1 MKVVSVVGSRPQ
13 FVKLAPV
20 ARALADA
27 GAEHL
32 VIHTGPAYLQA
43 MYADLFERFDLPG
56 VDVNLGIEPPS
67 ATRETAE
74 VLVALEAELAERTP
88 DWVLAYGDT
97 DTTLA
102 TVLTAAK
109 LRLPS
114 AHVEAGLRSY
124 NRSMPQERNRIAA
137 DHTADL
143 LLAPTAGAV
152 ARLTKEGLAERTR
165 LVGDV
170 MVDVLDSAVAR
181 VAQEPPPG
189 SPRLGD
195 EPYVVATLQRTSN
208 IEDPDRLGAI
218 VAALGDLPAP
228 VLLVTNPRL
237 FRQAQQHAVEL
248 QVGAVNRVPPLT
260 YLQMIH
266 VLRGAAG
273 VVTDSAGV
281 QKEAYVL
288 GVPCTTLRSETEW
301 PETLHGGWNVLERDV
316 ARLPE
321 LALRPV
327 PQAERGQPFGD
338 GTAARSIVAELQRV

>member
-27 GAEHL
+27 GAEHV

-56 VDVNLGIEPPS
+56 VDVHLEIEPPS
-67 ATRETAE
+67 ATGETAE
-74 VLVALEAELAERTP
+74 VLVALEAELAERRP

-102 TVLTAAK
+102 TVLTAATLHLK
-109 LRLPS
+109 S

-124 NRSMPQERNRIAA
+124 NRAMSQERNRVAA

-143 LLAPTAGAV
+143 LLAPTVGAV
-152 ARLTKEGLAERTR
+152 EHLTREGLAERTR

-170 MVDVLDSAVAR
+170 MVDVLNSALASVQQR
-181 VAQEPPPG
+181 PP
-189 SPRLGD
+189 LGVPPTNG
-195 EPYVVATLQRTSN
+195 PYVVATLQRSAN
-208 IEDPDRLGAI
+208 IADPDRLAEIVRSLGAL
-218 VAALGDLPAP
+218 AAP

-237 FRQAQQHAVEL
+237 FRAAQRH
-248 QVGAVNRVPPLT
+248 QVDLRVGSIRRVPPLT

-266 VLRGAAG
+266 LLRGAKG

-301 PETLHGGWNVLERDV
+301 PETLQGGWNVLERDV
-316 ARLPE
+316 TRLAA
-321 LALRPV
+321 LALRPA
-327 PQAERGQPFGD
+327 PGAPREQPFGD
-338 GTAARSIVAELQRV
+338 GTAARAIVAELQRG